1 MGIVTIAC
9 FSDCFSFHL
18 LCRFDC
24 METLM
29 VQLVLAVVPQWLG
42 PTTKLLVIELAL
54 IGELENEC

>member
-1 MGIVTIAC
+1 
-9 FSDCFSFHL
+9 
-18 LCRFDC
+18 
-24 METLM
+24 M